1 MSDDIAVT
9 GKSLE
14 VTTTAMEKL
23 SFPSF
28 C

>member
-1 MSDDIAVT
+1 MSDNIAVT

-23 SFPSF
+23 CFPSF

>member
-1 MSDDIAVT
+1 MSHDIAVT

-14 VTTTAMEKL
+14 VTTTAMDKL
-23 SFPSF
+23 CFPSF